1 MIGIALIFC
10 PTAVN
15 EAAFVSRPEPM
26 RTAVFFRLRH
36 VLLAFEWIG
45 GAKGR
50 AKYNQPRWPVHFQ
63 FFMQSFWKIVSLLTI
78 LREASIVR
86 ATMTKKV
93 KITPS
98 VAEQTL
104 IRLMRVG
111 DRLWRE
117 SDNRFGQ
124 WGLTDNHY
132 NVLRILNG
140 SAEPISQVEIG
151 RKMLSSRANVTKLV
165 DLLEDR
171 KFVKRL
177 SCGDRRV
184 NLVDLTEEGAK
195 FIEETLPEVIGVANE
210 QLKPLTRDEQKTLF
224 TLLGKLLEE

>member
-1 MIGIALIFC
+1 
-10 PTAVN
+10 
-15 EAAFVSRPEPM
+15 
-26 RTAVFFRLRH
+26 
-36 VLLAFEWIG
+36 
-45 GAKGR
+45 
-50 AKYNQPRWPVHFQ
+50 
-63 FFMQSFWKIVSLLTI
+63 
-78 LREASIVR
+78 
-86 ATMTKKV
+86 MTKKV
-93 KITPS
+93 RITPS

-117 SDNRFGQ
+117 SDNRFSQ

-184 NLVDLTEEGAK
+184 NLVDLTEEGAR
-195 FIEETLPEVIGVANE
+195 FIEETLPAVIGVANE